1 MNEPSVKPILL
12 ILALVLS
19 LACGRS
25 GKAAP
30 QKHYPLT
37 GKVVSV
43 NAKDQ
48 TAAIDAAAVKG
59 YMEAMT
65 MDYPIQSKDEF
76 ATLRPGDHI
85 TATIDVSDDGSYT
98 LSHIKVVPA
107 PIK

>member
-1 MNEPSVKPILL
+1 VKSTLAILVFL
-12 ILALVLS
+12 LS
-19 LACGRS
+19 LACAPP

-30 QKHYPLT
+30 QKHYSVT

-43 NAKDQ
+43 NAKEQ
-48 TAAIDAAAVKG
+48 TAAIDAAAIKG

-76 ATLRPGDHI
+76 ATLHPGDHI
-85 TATIDVSDDGSYT
+85 TASLDVSDDGSFT

-107 PIK
+107 PKK

>member
-1 MNEPSVKPILL
+1 MNKPSVKPILL
-12 ILALVLS
+12 ILALALS
-19 LACGRS
+19 FACGHS
-25 GKAAP
+25 GKSAP
-30 QKHYPLT
+30 QKHYALT
-37 GKVVSV
+37 GKVVSL

-76 ATLRPGDHI
+76 AKLHAGDHI

-98 LSHIKVVPA
+98 LSHIKIVP
-107 PIK
+107 PPTK

>member
-1 MNEPSVKPILL
+1 MNESSVKPILL